1 MPSEGLSR
9 NGCTSS
15 PTTSASICV
24 RPRLSTADA
33 AFLVRRSTK
42 DVGRAAEGSRPSTR
56 MRPPWRASSRVSR
69 SPSATRHRFVVA
81 ASTGCMVWSGRRH
94 GYSFNTAVKE
104 NNPWPL
110 HCDTSPFRYAAPLLL
125 HLTTDFFLGCLGFL
139 LEFKNQKVNFSIGEN
154 WTSRRFASLLSAAPI
169 AKGGNTK
176 RRNQGRR

>member
-42 DVGRAAEGSRPSTR
+42 DVGRAAEGSRPSRR

-110 HCDTSPFRYAAPLLL
+110 HCDTSPFRLRLLSSFT
-125 HLTTDFFLGCLGFL
+125 LTDGFCFFFLGFL
-139 LEFKNQKVNFSIGEN
+139 LQFKNLKVNFSIGNN
-154 WTSRRFASLLSAAPI
+154 WTSRRLSTVVGSTNSGRGATR
-169 AKGGNTK
+169 AKKPGK
-176 RRNQGRR
+176 R